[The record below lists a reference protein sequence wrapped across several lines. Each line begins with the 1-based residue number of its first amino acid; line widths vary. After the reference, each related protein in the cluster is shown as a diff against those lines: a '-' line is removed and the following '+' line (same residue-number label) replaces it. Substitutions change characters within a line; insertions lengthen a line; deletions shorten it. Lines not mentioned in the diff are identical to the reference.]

1 VIELLSQ
8 GRDLLG
14 LIVALVVPIFVAMD
28 PLGALP
34 LIVAWTGNLER
45 PERNRQLRD
54 ALVTALLLGLLFIL
68 GGARLLDALG
78 VTVAD
83 FLMAGGLILLVL
95 AVSDIAVGGSHEARG
110 STGRPDF
117 GAVPIGT
124 PILAGPATLATLMV
138 QVERYG
144 FAPTALAFSI
154 TLLVA
159 WRLFRRAEL
168 VTRLLGRNGLRAIS
182 KVVSLLLAAIAVKLI
197 REGLAGVPSPFA

>member
-1 VIELLSQ
+1 MELLSQ
-8 GRDLLG
+8 GRDQAEQ
-14 LIVALVVPIFVAMD
+14 IAALVVPIFVAMD

-68 GGARLLDALG
+68 GGAWLLDALG

-182 KVVSLLLAAIAVKLI
+182 KVISLLLAAIAVKLI